1 MGCGGFGEDRAAVC
15 RGCSTGVSLEE
26 HRDQKRA
33 QGLQQQ
39 WGTQGLKGGSYSSV
53 HLRAGSSEKQKS
65 LLGHRTPGS
74 WNRVGWWE
82 SAKPQGHLSKQPQGI
97 SAAPAPPPR
106 GWEDKSDRH
115 PAWAS
120 HPEHCGRDPSALS
133 GRQGCSV
140 VHSSWSTVQAQQ
152 LNLNHYQIPDPAGFA
167 APAQYPLPS
176 REVEKGIFS
185 TS

>member
-97 SAAPAPPPR
+97 SAAPAPPPGAGR
-106 GWEDKSDRH
+106 TRVTATQHGQATLSIVAGI
-115 PAWAS
+115 PQPSLA
-120 HPEHCGRDPSALS
+120 GRDALWCTAA
-133 GRQGCSV
+133 GAPCR
-140 VHSSWSTVQAQQ
+140 HSS
-152 LNLNHYQIPDPAGFA
+152 
-167 APAQYPLPS
+167 
-176 REVEKGIFS
+176 
-185 TS
+185 